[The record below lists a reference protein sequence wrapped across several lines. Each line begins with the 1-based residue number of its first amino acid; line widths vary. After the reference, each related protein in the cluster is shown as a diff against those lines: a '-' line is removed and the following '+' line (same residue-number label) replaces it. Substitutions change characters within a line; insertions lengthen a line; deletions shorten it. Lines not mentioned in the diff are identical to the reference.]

1 MNDLSIMVCL
11 SGSEGAEHAARFAW
25 SVARTANCSV
35 TAEHVVDASG
45 PTWLLNKL
53 NGGFIDREQIGLC
66 YSSFCAS
73 LVDIADAL
81 KEKYQSVFSAQR
93 LRGSCNIDYGDPVYK
108 LTRKAM
114 NHNLVFLGHRQGGES
129 PMRGDVISGMTN
141 RCTVPL
147 IVVKSKEASLTR
159 LVMLVS
165 TDHLCP
171 RYLRSCNNLASML
184 GLEPRIVCVGTTDE
198 PPNLQVLKTQIK
210 NLVPELKDVKMSTRL
225 IEAERGSVELWTR
238 TDQHVDVT
246 ARPDTLVI
254 MPTRKQGDRR
264 VTLIGE
270 EIGCFLDR
278 LTLPFVCFW
287 PEEYDHGSVPSRVP
301 AVHSLERSA

>member
-1 MNDLSIMVCL
+1 MDDMSVMVCL
-11 SGSEGAEHAARFAW
+11 SGSEGAENAARFAW
-25 SVARTANCSV
+25 SVARAANCSV
-35 TAEHVVDASG
+35 TAEHIVDASG
-45 PTWLLNKL
+45 PSWLLNKL
-53 NGGFIDREQIGLC
+53 NGGFIDRDQIGLC

-93 LRGSCNIDYGDPVYK
+93 LRGSCNIDYGDPVNK
-108 LTRKAM
+108 LTRKAA
-114 NHNLVFLGHRQGGES
+114 NHNLVFLGHRQVAES
-129 PMRGDVISGMTN
+129 PLRGDVINGMAN
-141 RCTVPL
+141 RCPVPL
-147 IVVKSKEASLTR
+147 IVVKGKEVSLTR

-171 RYLRSCNNLASML
+171 RYLRSCNSLASML
-184 GLEPRIVCVGTTDE
+184 GLEPRIVCVGTSDE
-198 PPNLQVLKTQIK
+198 PPNLQTLRTQIK
-210 NLVPELKDVKMSTRL
+210 NLVPELKGIRMSTRL
-225 IEAERGSVELWTR
+225 IEAEHGSVELWIR
-238 TDQHVDVT
+238 TDHHVDVT
-246 ARPDTLVI
+246 AQPDTLVI
-254 MPTRKQGDRR
+254 MPTRKQGDQR

-287 PEEYDHGSVPSRVP
+287 PEEYDHGLVPSRVP

>member
-1 MNDLSIMVCL
+1 
-11 SGSEGAEHAARFAW
+11 
-25 SVARTANCSV
+25 
-35 TAEHVVDASG
+35 
-45 PTWLLNKL
+45 
-53 NGGFIDREQIGLC
+53 
-66 YSSFCAS
+66 
-73 LVDIADAL
+73 
-81 KEKYQSVFSAQR
+81 
-93 LRGSCNIDYGDPVYK
+93 
-108 LTRKAM
+108 M